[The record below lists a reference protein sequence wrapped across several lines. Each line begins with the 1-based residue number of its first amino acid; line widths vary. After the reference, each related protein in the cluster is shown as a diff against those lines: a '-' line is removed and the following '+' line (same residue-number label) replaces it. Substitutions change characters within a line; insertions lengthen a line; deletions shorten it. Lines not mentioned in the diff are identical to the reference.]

1 MSVSN
6 KSAAGDFDELL
17 KSLND
22 VSDDT
27 EKLAV
32 KDDEAIAAAAAEAK
46 AGGADVDGDDEE
58 DDEEEDETGEGKEFG
73 KSLGLDG
80 SGAEM
85 IDATDLVKSL
95 ISRLDTS
102 DGVMAKALTAMA
114 GVASKQNDL
123 IKSLQAD
130 VKAMSV
136 MGRGRKTLLTMTD
149 KPDVADALTKSE
161 KGSTEEA
168 GGITPTDLLAK
179 CDAAFTAGKLSANEF
194 NTVDV
199 CLRNSW
205 PIDAGILRRV
215 AAASV

>member
-6 KSAAGDFDELL
+6 KSVGDFDELL

-32 KDDEAIAAAAAEAK
+32 KDDAAVAAAAAAAEA
-46 AGGADVDGDDEE
+46 GGADVEG
-58 DDEEEDETGEGKEFG
+58 DEEEDEDEEGEGAEFG

-80 SGAEM
+80 AGAEM
-85 IDATDLVKSL
+85 VDATDLVKSL
-95 ISRLDTS
+95 IARLDST

-136 MGRGRKTLLTMTD
+136 TGRGRKTLLTMTD
-149 KPDVADALTKSE
+149 RPGVADTLA
-161 KGSTEEA
+161 KGGEVSAEEA

-205 PIDAGILRRV
+205 PIDAGILRKV